1 MIIKRWQPSS
11 EMKFEYSSNK
21 NLIPEMDVNSI
32 NNNNNKKSSNEC
44 EGQPDEFLLIYESES
59 WTRNTAEE
67 PS

>member
-1 MIIKRWQPSS
+1 MSTATTTTTTI
-11 EMKFEYSSNK
+11 
-21 NLIPEMDVNSI
+21 
-32 NNNNNKKSSNEC
+32 KKSTNEC